1 MNQLILLKSQ
11 KNEILK
17 IIEKAKK
24 AKLNPINFKWSVVS
38 SSMTPELQ
46 VSRIDYVGSG
56 YFFKFDFKKGGERH
70 AFCSPGDQ
78 RLIEHMLSEHSQWGS
93 WAEDKSSFRD
103 WLFYLSREIYQPDL
117 WAEMSK
123 YQLPPESE
131 VVPDIS
137 NEPFTTYQVEK
148 ILSGL
153 NQVRA
158 YLEEQ
163 RLGSEEQKRFVKERL
178 NYLADAAKRQGR
190 KDWVYTCIGVLV
202 TITTAL
208 ALSPEQAK
216 TLWYLIRDAMAGI
229 ILFLPR

>member
-56 YFFKFDFKKGGERH
+56 YFFKFDFEKGGQRH
-70 AFCSPGDQ
+70 VFCSPGEK
-78 RLIEHMLSEHSQWGS
+78 RLIEEISWLS
-93 WAEDKSSFRD
+93 WADVKSSFRE

>member
-17 IIEKAKK
+17 MIKK

-56 YFFKFDFKKGGERH
+56 YFFKFDFEKGGERH

-78 RLIEHMLSEHSQWGS
+78 RLIEHMLSEHSKWGS

-103 WLFYLSREIYQPDL
+103 WLFYLNREIYQPDL
-117 WAEMSK
+117 WAEISK

-190 KDWVYTCIGVLV
+190 KDWVHTCIGVLV

-208 ALSPEQAK
+208 ALSPEQAE